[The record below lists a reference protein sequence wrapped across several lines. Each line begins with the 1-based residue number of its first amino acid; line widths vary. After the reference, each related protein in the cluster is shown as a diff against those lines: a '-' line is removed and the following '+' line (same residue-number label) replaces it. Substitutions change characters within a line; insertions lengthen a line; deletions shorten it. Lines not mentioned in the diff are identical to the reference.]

1 LSYDVTL
8 FTQQE
13 VNSNWPVCVFTVS
26 GLGMVSGQWYAV
38 ISLLTW
44 IYRSTVHVSVAIFQ
58 ILFSFVLMLRS

>member
-44 IYRSTVHVSVAIFQ
+44 IYRSTVHV
-58 ILFSFVLMLRS
+58 